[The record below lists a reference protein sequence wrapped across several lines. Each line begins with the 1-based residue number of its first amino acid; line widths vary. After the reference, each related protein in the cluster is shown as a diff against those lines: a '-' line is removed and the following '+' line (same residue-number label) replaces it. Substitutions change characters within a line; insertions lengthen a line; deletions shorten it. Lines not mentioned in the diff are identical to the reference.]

1 MGVDGKD
8 HPEMIPMA
16 IAAFVAVV
24 SIAAMALLDF
34 RPGHSQSDA
43 DGMITSAVLSRAGAI
58 ATPSL
63 KSIDT
68 AAPERIA
75 ASAPTAHR

>member
-1 MGVDGKD
+1 MGVDGKN

-24 SIAAMALLDF
+24 SIAALALLDF
-34 RPGHSQSDA
+34 RPGHSQSNA

-58 ATPSL
+58 ATPSE
-63 KSIDT
+63 KPVDI
-68 AAPERIA
+68 AAPETIA
-75 ASAPTAHR
+75 APALPRRR

>member
-8 HPEMIPMA
+8 HPELISMA

-24 SIAAMALLDF
+24 SIAALALLDF
-34 RPGHSQSDA
+34 RPGHSQSNA

-58 ATPSL
+58 ATPSE
-63 KSIDT
+63 KPVDI
-68 AAPERIA
+68 AAPETIA
-75 ASAPTAHR
+75 APALPRRR

>member
-1 MGVDGKD
+1 MSVDGKD
-8 HPEMIPMA
+8 HPELISMA

-24 SIAAMALLDF
+24 SIAALALLDF

-58 ATPSL
+58 ATPSE
-63 KSIDT
+63 KPIDI
-68 AAPERIA
+68 AAPETIA
-75 ASAPTAHR
+75 ASAPGGYR